1 MTIKKKNVISGWF
14 HKIPLNIGTF
24 IFGALFVYMLITV
37 ILYLTADHIQSYQVT
52 AGPLS
57 SNKTYT
63 ALAIREESV
72 LPAILPTMREKTAR
86 SANQKRFIRW
96 VTVRLRRQSMT

>member
-1 MTIKKKNVISGWF
+1 MTTKRKNKISGWF
-14 HKIPLNIGTF
+14 RKIPLNIGTF
-24 IFGALFVYMLITV
+24 IFGALFVYMVITV

-57 SNKTYT
+57 NNKTYT

-72 LPAILPTMREKTAR
+72 VNTHNASVFVIF
-86 SANQKRFIRW
+86 SG
-96 VTVRLRRQSMT
+96 